1 MTPDQLITAAV
12 EASGLEDFGGDEFRE
27 GLEVYCAA
35 VAAEARLNDLGRVAV
50 EANVVGGLA
59 NRLKVVDW
67 AARHPAVRTEPVE
80 RPLIVIGMFR
90 AGTTLLSNLLDCDP
104 GNRSLLRWESSDSVP
119 PPGPGDLRSGP
130 RVEAAQAASDMLDQI
145 NPAIPAVHH
154 EAANGPTECL
164 TLLGQDFKSLLWEAM
179 TNVPSYSRWMMAAD
193 QVSAYRYHRLAL
205 QVLQSGGERGRWALK
220 SPHHAIALEALTTV
234 YPDARLVLL
243 HRDPVSLVAS
253 VCSLIRTLSGTF
265 SDADHTAYIAEHW
278 SAMLETSVERID
290 AFRAARP
297 QHPMLDVAYRD
308 LVDDPVRTVEGIYA
322 FAGSELTGPAADA
335 MRAYS
340 AENPAGRHGTHR
352 YEPAEF
358 GLDPDQVRARFA
370 GYTER
375 YLD

>member
-67 AARHPAVRTEPVE
+67 AARHPAVWTEPVE